1 MIFTFLEFLKLNNI
15 QYRFLNGYESIF
27 NDTSNFNDNDILLTK
42 KDFNNI
48 DLLIK
53 TYCNN
58 YKFKIVQIF
67 HQGRFSKNFFIYN
80 EENNFILNLDLYA
93 EISRRNVNIL
103 DLDKIFNTK
112 SYYKNIPILRSHDEF
127 IYYLIKLLKRF
138 RKPPANH

>member
-1 MIFTFLEFLKLNNI
+1 MYSNNSMIFTFLEFLKLNNI

-58 YKFKIVQIF
+58 YK
-67 HQGRFSKNFFIYN
+67 
-80 EENNFILNLDLYA
+80 
-93 EISRRNVNIL
+93 
-103 DLDKIFNTK
+103 
-112 SYYKNIPILRSHDEF
+112 
-127 IYYLIKLLKRF
+127 
-138 RKPPANH
+138 